1 MGLSQQ
7 SALLRSQ
14 VHRNEFGNP
23 DENSGI
29 MFKASSKSADG
40 REALPV
46 FAGHSQPGTGGAH
59 IPTNKV
65 AADCKSSCM
74 ACADTLAWRAYSG
87 SPAARL
93 TTSRGE
99 DSSSMRP

>member
-46 FAGHSQPGTGGAH
+46 FAGTHNQEQEVHTSQLTRSQPIASH
-59 IPTNKV
+59 
-65 AADCKSSCM
+65 
-74 ACADTLAWRAYSG
+74 LAWHVPTHLHG
-87 SPAARL
+87 ELTPAVL
-93 TTSRGE
+93 LQG
-99 DSSSMRP
+99 